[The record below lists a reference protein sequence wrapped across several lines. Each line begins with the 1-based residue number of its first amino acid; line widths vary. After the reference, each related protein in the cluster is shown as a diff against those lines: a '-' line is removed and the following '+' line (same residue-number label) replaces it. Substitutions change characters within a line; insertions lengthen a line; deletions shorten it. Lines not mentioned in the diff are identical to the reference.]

1 MQMLMILRVKGA
13 CGWSR
18 GIFTS
23 FRSPVDFSPLA
34 RGDCKRFRC
43 LHCQGEYNQMRKHVI
58 SSRFSLLL
66 LLSCLILL
74 AACGQNSGSTTASPA
89 ATPTP
94 APTLDAYGTPIA
106 FPKSAPQRIISLVP
120 NTSEIIGALNLDS
133 KVVAVDYY
141 TTYPADLAKRPRI
154 SNINGTFNIEQ
165 IVALRPDLVLSDG
178 GTTAKYD
185 TQLKGL
191 GLNVVDLPDAN
202 FDQAIQQIA
211 VVGRLTFTQDAA
223 TKLVNQ
229 LRQQVNQIKSM
240 VAGTP
245 APKVLLEV
253 DDSSPGKP
261 YVFGGNSFGDQLLQ
275 DANAINIFHNNTSNG
290 GYPQVTDEAIIS
302 ANPNYIILTEDP
314 LYGGQ
319 PSAVYKRANWG
330 NIDAVKNHHVYHIN
344 TNLMQHPS
352 QRLVEGLRCVAQIVH
367 PDKFSGTLPAD
378 CSASI

>member
-1 MQMLMILRVKGA
+1 
-13 CGWSR
+13 
-18 GIFTS
+18 
-23 FRSPVDFSPLA
+23 
-34 RGDCKRFRC
+34 
-43 LHCQGEYNQMRKHVI
+43 MRKHVI
-58 SSRFSLLL
+58 SFRFSLFL
-66 LLSCLILL
+66 LLSCLVLL
-74 AACGQNSGSTTASPA
+74 AACGQSSGSGGAPSPTSA
-89 ATPTP
+89 TP
-94 APTLDAYGTPIA
+94 APTSAPALDAYGTPIA

-120 NTSEIIGALNLDS
+120 STSEILGALDLDS

-141 TTYPADLAKRPRI
+141 TTYPTDLTKRPRI
-154 SNINGTFNIEQ
+154 SNASGTFNTEQ
-165 IVALRPDLVLSDG
+165 IAFLKPDLVLSDG

-202 FDQAIQQIA
+202 LDQAIQQIA
-211 VVGRLTFTQDAA
+211 VVGRLTFTQGAA

-229 LRQQVNQIKSM
+229 LQQEINQIKAT

-253 DDSSPGKP
+253 DDSTPGKP

-275 DANAINIFHNNTSNG
+275 DANATNIFHNDTSNG
-290 GYPQVTDEAIIS
+290 GYPQVTDEAVIS

-319 PSAVYKRANWG
+319 PSSVYKRANWS
-330 NIDAVKNHHVYHIN
+330 NIDAVKNRRVYHIN

-352 QRLVEGLRCVAQIVH
+352 QRLVAGLRCVAQVVH
-367 PDKFSGTLPAD
+367 ADKFSGALPAD
-378 CSASI
+378 CSGSV